1 MGEDTFTYRPLE
13 SQRTIRTL
21 LLQPGQPGQEVSCS
35 LQHASLDH
43 NRPKYE
49 ALSYAWGD
57 VLNTRQICVDGSTA
71 RITASLHSALA
82 QFRHPT
88 DPRLLWADALCINQ
102 KDTAEKT
109 VQVQLMADIYRYAA
123 QVLVWLGPDAE
134 GLEEFL
140 PTLHGASELIS
151 AIEARYNTEPE
162 AAIEM
167 QRGMMRLA
175 WEPIL
180 ELFLRPWF
188 TRKWVVQEVAL
199 AKHVVMCCGN
209 LWFPF
214 HTLGMVTLALVEWP
228 VSAGLMAQWNKKYF
242 TGLFNAYFLYS
253 VHRKNVNKCEDQEDI
268 LSFLVRTKLFHC
280 SVPHDHIYGLLGLL
294 DTFGASLKPDYQCSA
309 ADAFSHFAI
318 WNLVEEQR
326 PEVLCIAS
334 KPDGQIG
341 LPSWVPDLSNM
352 QDIHPIANHTLRL
365 FSAGGQQPPK
375 FTVSADR
382 KLLSCQGKIIDTI
395 ENYTYSVSEMPL
407 PEEIPEC
414 LVRRKVSRYK
424 VQSAC
429 RTLYWLQACERL
441 AAENMAGLLYNDEGN
456 DDGDAHRK
464 TRLRSDRFEQ
474 FWRTILC
481 GVHFSDGG
489 YHRPKTSVGTTFARY
504 FDLLRDSCSESRYK
518 QVKGSELW
526 KCALV
531 IEPTIDMLSVR
542 RKFCTTTTGRLG
554 QLPRE
559 AQRGDRVCILQGVQ
573 VPFVIRERS
582 QGDGYMLIGECYL
595 NGVMDGEEYREDMGG
610 VTDVRFR

>member
-1 MGEDTFTYRPLE
+1 MGKDTFAYRPLE

-21 LLQPGQPGQEVSCS
+21 LLQPGQAGQEVSCS

-57 VLNTRQICVDGSTA
+57 VLNTRQICVDGRTA
-71 RITASLHSALA
+71 TITASLYSALA

-88 DPRLLWADALCINQ
+88 HPRLLWADALCINQ

-109 VQVQLMADIYRYAA
+109 VQVQLMADVYRYAV
-123 QVLVWLGPDAE
+123 QVLVWLGPDEA

-140 PTLHGASELIS
+140 PTLHAASGLIS
-151 AIEARYNTEPE
+151 AIEARYNNEPE

-167 QRGMMRLA
+167 QRKMMRLG

-209 LWFPF
+209 IWFPF
-214 HTLGMVTLALVEWP
+214 HTLGMITLALVDWP
-228 VSAGLMAQWNKKYF
+228 VSAGLMAQWDKKYS
-242 TGLFNAYFLYS
+242 TGFFNAYFLYS
-253 VHRKNVNKCEDQEDI
+253 VHRNKVNNCEEGEDI
-268 LSFLVRTKLFHC
+268 LNCLVRTKLFQC

-294 DTFGASLKPDYQCSA
+294 DTFGASLKPDYECSA
-309 ADAFSHFAI
+309 ADAFSQFAI

-365 FSAGGQQPPK
+365 FSAGGQQAPK
-375 FTVSADR
+375 FSVSTDR
-382 KLLSCQGKIIDTI
+382 KTLSCPGRIIDTI
-395 ENYTYSVSEMPL
+395 ENYTQCVSEMPL
-407 PEEIPEC
+407 PEDIPEC
-414 LVRRKVSRYK
+414 LVRRRVTRYK

-429 RTLYWLQACERL
+429 RTLFWLQACERL
-441 AAENMAGLLYNDEGN
+441 AAENTSGLLYNDDGSNDGN
-456 DDGDAHRK
+456 THGK
-464 TRLRSDRFEQ
+464 TRLSPDRFKQ

-481 GVHFSDGG
+481 GLHFIDGG
-489 YHRPKTSVGTTFARY
+489 YHRPKPSVGTTFARY
-504 FDLLRDSCSESRYK
+504 FDLLRDTCSESRYK
-518 QVKGSELW
+518 QVSGSELW

-531 IEPTIDMLSVR
+531 IESTIDMLSVR
-542 RKFCTTTTGRLG
+542 RKFCTTKAGRLG
-554 QLPRE
+554 QLPKE
-559 AQRGDRVCILQGVQ
+559 AQRGDQVCILQGVQ
-573 VPFVIRERS
+573 VPFVVRKRP
-582 QGDGYMLIGECYL
+582 QGHGYVLIGECYL
-595 NGVMDGEEYREDMGG
+595 NGVMDGEEYMQDAGG
-610 VTDVRFR
+610 VIEVQLY